1 MTTQTSTQTSTS
13 TQAQPRA
20 YNLHTAGMGF
30 INRLRFVKPDG
41 KGKGYWCT
49 SIGALYG
56 VENENGRSESSL
68 YDLRVVGAKAIETV
82 QVLQAAFNEGKKI
95 FVEFKAGD
103 TRADVFQ
110 YKKGPKQGQWSACI
124 KGTLLQIRKAW
135 VEGQLVID
143 NTQPESA
150 EEAPESQAEET
161 STANVDPTPV
171 ASAPADAN
179 PTPSWRER
187 LKARQERLVI
197 DRNDPE
203 SSDKLWEINALGC
216 YKPVPSSRPNCVAFA
231 LIDEPFA
238 ATASAS

>member
-1 MTTQTSTQTSTS
+1 MTTQTSTQTH
-13 TQAQPRA
+13 PKA

-30 INRLRFVKPDG
+30 INRLRFVKPEG

-56 VENENGRSESSL
+56 VEDENGRSESSL
-68 YDLRVVGAKAIETV
+68 YDLRVVGTKAIEGV
-82 QVLQAAFNEGKKI
+82 QTLQAVFGEGKKI

-103 TRADVFQ
+103 TRAEAFL
-110 YKKGPKQGQWSACI
+110 YKKGPKQGQWGACI

-150 EEAPESQAEET
+150 KETSESQTEAT
-161 STANVDPTPV
+161 SATNVDATPEASITGEESPTMH
-171 ASAPADAN
+171 
-179 PTPSWRER
+179 WRER

-203 SSDKLWEINALGC
+203 SNDKLWEINALGC
-216 YKPVPSSRPNCVAFA
+216 YRPVPSARPNCVAFA
-231 LIDEPFA
+231 LIVEPVA
-238 ATASAS
+238 STASAT